1 MTSSTLASPHLSC
14 RRGPQVVIM
23 RDYRHQNVV
32 EMFRSALV
40 EEELWVIMEYLQGGA
55 LTHIV
60 SETRCDQGR
69 KSDSPL
75 SSATVRPIK
84 LWHVERCCCRL
95 NEEQMATVCEG
106 VLQALAYLHGQGVI
120 HRDIKSDSIL
130 LTLDGRVTAAAAET
144 HTHTPTHTQQ
154 EKLEEERAPPP

>member
-1 MTSSTLASPHLSC
+1 
-14 RRGPQVVIM
+14 M

-69 KSDSPL
+69 KSRVAAVVSER
-75 SSATVRPIK
+75 ATNKV
-84 LWHVERCCCRL
+84 CGML
-95 NEEQMATVCEG
+95 NV
-106 VLQALAYLHGQGVI
+106 
-120 HRDIKSDSIL
+120 
-130 LTLDGRVTAAAAET
+130 AAAG
-144 HTHTPTHTQQ
+144 
-154 EKLEEERAPPP
+154 

>member
-14 RRGPQVVIM
+14 RRRPQVVIM

-60 SETRCDQGR
+60 SETR
-69 KSDSPL
+69 
-75 SSATVRPIK
+75 
-84 LWHVERCCCRL
+84 
-95 NEEQMATVCEG
+95 
-106 VLQALAYLHGQGVI
+106 
-120 HRDIKSDSIL
+120 
-130 LTLDGRVTAAAAET
+130 
-144 HTHTPTHTQQ
+144 
-154 EKLEEERAPPP
+154 